1 MGSLMAYLRSLR
13 SKPRSFHVGLVLAL
27 AWVPLLIHF
36 AGYSV
41 VATIVL
47 AVFAVV
53 FFTIH
58 PVTFTA
64 TNPPADREPRPPAA
78 NDE

>member
-13 SKPRSFHVGLVLAL
+13 SKPRSFHVALVLAL
-27 AWVPLLIHF
+27 AWVPLLIHM
-36 AGYSV
+36 AGYSTL
-41 VATIVL
+41 ATIVL
-47 AVFAVV
+47 GVFAVV

-64 TNPPADREPRPPAA
+64 PNPPAGRAPRPPAA

>member
-1 MGSLMAYLRSLR
+1 MTYLRSLR
-13 SKPRSFHVGLVLAL
+13 GKPRSFHVGLILL
-27 AWVPLLIHF
+27 MAWVPLLIYI

-47 AVFAVV
+47 IVLALVFL
-53 FFTIH
+53 TIH
-58 PVTFTA
+58 PVTFIA
-64 TNPPADREPRPPAA
+64 PNPPADRSPHPPAA